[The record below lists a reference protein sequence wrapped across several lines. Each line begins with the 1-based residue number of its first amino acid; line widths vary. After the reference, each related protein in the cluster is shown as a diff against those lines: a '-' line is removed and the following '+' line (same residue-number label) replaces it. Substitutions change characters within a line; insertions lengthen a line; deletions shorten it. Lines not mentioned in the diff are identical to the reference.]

1 MSDID
6 TCQTSDTFL
15 FRNTDPIRTP
25 KTLLFRNVDIPLFFR
40 DKNYLT
46 FYKFCDAES
55 GMDSGGACDN
65 ALWIYVIR
73 FLSL

>member
-6 TCQTSDTFL
+6 TCQTSDTLFL
-15 FRNTDPIRTP
+15 E
-25 KTLLFRNVDIPLFFR
+25 TLKRYGYR
-40 DKNYLT
+40 KYLCLEMLILHDFSEIKIIT